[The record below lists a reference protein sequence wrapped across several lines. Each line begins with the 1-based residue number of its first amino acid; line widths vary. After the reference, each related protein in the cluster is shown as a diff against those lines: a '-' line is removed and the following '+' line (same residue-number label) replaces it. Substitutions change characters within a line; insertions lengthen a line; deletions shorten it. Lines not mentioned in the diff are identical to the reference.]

1 MILVDI
7 GRYWVNIPSHS
18 FLTPP
23 LIFANYLAL
32 GAFELTL
39 WPNYLKKKL

>member
-1 MILVDI
+1 
-7 GRYWVNIPSHS
+7 
-18 FLTPP
+18 